1 MIHTVKGFSVVDET
15 EVDIFLE
22 FPCFLYDPASVGNL
36 ISDSSSF
43 SKPSLDI
50 WKFLVHIMLKSSM
63 QDFMHDLTS
72 MGWLPW
78 WFSGKEFACNA
89 GDVGSIP
96 GSGWSPG
103 ESLRTASIATIKVTM
118 TSMKNYWSSCQIFP
132 VCHVLFWNSCSH
144 AEEWTEMIKTQV
156 LPSSCW
162 EPMREKIPW
171 AQIKLIS
178 SVDGGLWRH
187 GTELHLGHCLLLPM
201 DLTWT
206 GIYTIKSTG
215 SQVFQ
220 PRLELPLLALLGP
233 HVGNYSSWDFLSLH
247 NHVASERTWKPS
259 LKNSFFKMVEWKD
272 VCSSSPGRTPKLQLA
287 AEQPSTGECCIPPKK
302 KKKIPHVQGQRR
314 CPNK

>member
-1 MIHTVKGFSVVDET
+1 MQVSQETVKMVWYSHLFKSFLQFSMIHKGFSVVDET

-103 ESLRTASIATIKVTM
+103 ESLRTASISTIKVIM

-132 VCHVLFWNSCSH
+132 VCHVLFWNSCSLKNEQRWLRH
-144 AEEWTEMIKTQV
+144 
-156 LPSSCW
+156 SSC
-162 EPMREKIPW
+162 PQV
-171 AQIKLIS
+171 AGS
-178 SVDGGLWRH
+178 LWGKRCH
-187 GTELHLGHCLLLPM
+187 GH
-201 DLTWT
+201 
-206 GIYTIKSTG
+206 
-215 SQVFQ
+215 
-220 PRLELPLLALLGP
+220 R
-233 HVGNYSSWDFLSLH
+233 
-247 NHVASERTWKPS
+247 
-259 LKNSFFKMVEWKD
+259 
-272 VCSSSPGRTPKLQLA
+272 
-287 AEQPSTGECCIPPKK
+287 
-302 KKKIPHVQGQRR
+302 
-314 CPNK
+314 

>member
-187 GTELHLGHCLLLPM
+187 GTELHLGHWSSPAYGF
-201 DLTWT
+201 DLDLDWNL
-206 GIYTIKSTG
+206 YH
-215 SQVFQ
+215 QVYWF
-220 PRLELPLLALLGP
+220 
-233 HVGNYSSWDFLSLH
+233 
-247 NHVASERTWKPS
+247 PS
-259 LKNSFFKMVEWKD
+259 LPTQIRTTTIG
-272 VCSSSPGRTPKLQLA
+272 SPGSPRWQLQLMGLS
-287 AEQPSTGECCIPPKK
+287 QPP
-302 KKKIPHVQGQRR
+302 
-314 CPNK
+314 